1 LQNLSLILNEYKLL
15 KNLIL
20 RDSEVF
26 DTRLCG
32 EFYTPFWCRG
42 GHAQTICSSLFKPV
56 ANIDSERI
64 RINTPDEDF
73 LDMDLKE
80 NPDSGKA
87 AILFHGLEGSS
98 RRFYITNLSDE
109 LYQNGYTVIAVN
121 FRSCSGD
128 MNRNPRF
135 YHSGE
140 TEDLAT
146 VFTWVSKNLPDH
158 RLFAAGFS
166 LGASALLNFLRRHQT
181 AHPLEAVAGISTP
194 FDLKKGS
201 LNLNN
206 GFNQIYNHYFLNSL
220 KKKIE
225 EKRKIFPDIPRFT
238 GNSLYEFDDQVT
250 APLHGFK
257 NADHYY
263 ETCSSAFFMDQIRS
277 PVLIVHSKADPLCPF
292 HLTPTGS
299 LLQNPN
305 ITSCIVD
312 DGGHVGFWGTSK
324 NWLEKNIVTFFNQF
338 GT

>member
-1 LQNLSLILNEYKLL
+1 M
-15 KNLIL
+15 
-20 RDSEVF
+20 RDSEAF
-26 DTRLCG
+26 NTRQCDG
-32 EFYTPFWCRG
+32 FHPPFWCRG
-42 GHAQTICSSLFKPV
+42 GHTQTILSSLFKSV
-56 ANIDSERI
+56 TNFDAERI

-73 LDMDLKE
+73 LDLDVKE
-80 NPDSGKA
+80 NQDSHRV

-98 RRFYITNLSDE
+98 RRYYVTNLANE
-109 LYQNGYTVIAVN
+109 LYRNGYTFVAVN

-140 TEDLAT
+140 TEALAT
-146 VFTWVSKNLPDH
+146 VFKWISRNFPNH
-158 RLFAAGFS
+158 RQFAAGFS

-181 AHPLEAVAGISTP
+181 AHPLEAAAGISTP

-201 LNLNN
+201 LNLNY
-206 GFNQIYNHYFLNSL
+206 GFNQIYNYYFLSSL
-220 KKKIE
+220 KRKIE
-225 EKRKIFPDIPRFT
+225 EKRKIYPDIPEFT
-238 GNSLYEFDDQVT
+238 GNTLYKFDDQVT

-263 ETCSSAFFMDQIRS
+263 KTCSSSFFMDQIKS
-277 PVLIVHSKADPLCPF
+277 PLLVIHSKTDPLCPF

-312 DGGHVGFWGTSK
+312 RGGHVGFWCKSK
-324 NWLEKNIVTFFNQF
+324 NWLEKNIVMFFNQF
-338 GT
+338 GK